1 MKIRG
6 TKVNGFSDV
15 RLGKWIFRCA
25 AGMEGSWNGCFEVVG
40 LSHWMAM

>member
-15 RLGKWIFRCA
+15 RLGWRG
-25 AGMEGSWNGCFEVVG
+25 AGNGCFEVVE
-40 LSHWMAM
+40 LSRWMAM